1 MVTVVLRYTYKR
13 NKECFTKPKEEIR
26 MKNNKLMNAK
36 IIFVEDLLEEV
47 LSSLYEIS
55 EVTDKYNNYIL
66 PIEEIYDDISY
77 KIDSAYEAEDTTIH
91 SVMSGIVEFG
101 KEFNNNK
108 RLLVVS
114 KDESEIVEYLIPKE
128 NENNLRFKE
137 GDEIKRGDVLIYK
150 NPIMQKESA

>member
-1 MVTVVLRYTYKR
+1 
-13 NKECFTKPKEEIR
+13 
-26 MKNNKLMNAK
+26 MNAK

-77 KIDSAYEAEDTTIH
+77 KIDEAYEAEDTTIH
-91 SVMSGIVEFG
+91 SEISGIVEFG
-101 KEFNNNK
+101 KDIMNGK
-108 RLLVVS
+108 RVLVVS

>member
-1 MVTVVLRYTYKR
+1 MT
-13 NKECFTKPKEEIR
+13 
-26 MKNNKLMNAK
+26 NNKLMNAK

-77 KIDSAYEAEDTTIH
+77 KIDEAYEAEDTTIH
-91 SVMSGIVEFG
+91 SEISGIVEFG
-101 KEFNNNK
+101 KDIMNGK
-108 RLLVVS
+108 RVLVVS

-128 NENNLRFKE
+128 NENNLLFRE
-137 GDEIKRGDVLIYK
+137 GDEIKKGDVLIYK
-150 NPIMQKESA
+150 SNIDYSLMKMQKEVA

>member
-1 MVTVVLRYTYKR
+1 
-13 NKECFTKPKEEIR
+13 

-77 KIDSAYEAEDTTIH
+77 KIDSAYESEDTTIH
-91 SVMSGIVEFG
+91 SEISGIVEFG

-108 RLLVVS
+108 RVLVVS

>member
-1 MVTVVLRYTYKR
+1 
-13 NKECFTKPKEEIR
+13 

-47 LSSLYEIS
+47 LSSLYDIS

-77 KIDSAYEAEDTTIH
+77 KIDSAYESEDTTIH
-91 SVMSGIVEFG
+91 SEISGIVEFG

-108 RLLVVS
+108 RVLVVS